1 MPGRP
6 NLAGCIITD
15 TEGRVL
21 MLHRNT
27 ARRQQWE
34 ILGGGIESGEQAVE
48 AAVREANEELGL
60 TVNIVGKL
68 GEMHFRQDGE
78 KIHYTWLEAVIAENS
93 KEPAICEPEVHD
105 DWRYFPIAQLA
116 VMASELSP
124 NARNFVQ
131 EILNR
136 RVRSNR
142 IAL

>member
-1 MPGRP
+1 MPARP
-6 NLAGCIITD
+6 DLAGCVITD
-15 TEGRVL
+15 TVGRVL

-27 ARRQQWE
+27 DERRQWE
-34 ILGGGIESGEQAVE
+34 IPGGGIEFGEQAAE

-60 TVNIVGKL
+60 TVNVVGKL
-68 GEMHFRQDGE
+68 GGMHFDQDGE
-78 KIHYTWLEAVIAENS
+78 KIHYTWLEAVIAESSN
-93 KEPAICEPEVHD
+93 EPALREPEVHD
-105 DWRYFPIAQLA
+105 DWRYFTIAELA

-124 NARNFVQ
+124 NARNLVQ